1 MKKIRWLSI
10 PLILMTLGLEIRV
23 NAAEVQSYNSQ
34 GIVGF
39 GPGSGVQPPVNP
51 NKPDPTLPVFPQ
63 NPDGSK
69 PNPGGNGSLTI
80 DFASSFDFGN
90 HKISNKDQTYLAKAQ
105 KYFDSE
111 VLTPNYVQVTDRRG
125 TFAGWNL
132 KVVEKT
138 QVTQID
144 SGPQKYKVLKGATIN
159 LKSSETASFTNEK
172 SPKTQTLSGLIPGVE
187 TQVALA
193 STGEG
198 AGTWVIRWGND
209 SMVTE
214 DGLTTA
220 VSLFVPGDT
229 PKDATAYTTTLN
241 WILSD
246 LPTNAPN

>member
-1 MKKIRWLSI
+1 
-10 PLILMTLGLEIRV
+10 
-23 NAAEVQSYNSQ
+23 
-34 GIVGF
+34 
-39 GPGSGVQPPVNP
+39 
-51 NKPDPTLPVFPQ
+51 
-63 NPDGSK
+63 
-69 PNPGGNGSLTI
+69 
-80 DFASSFDFGN
+80 
-90 HKISNKDQTYLAKAQ
+90 KAQ

-138 QVTQID
+138 QFTQID

-172 SPKTQTLSGLIPGVE
+172 SPKTQTISGLIPGVE

-246 LPTNAPN
+246 LPTNVPN